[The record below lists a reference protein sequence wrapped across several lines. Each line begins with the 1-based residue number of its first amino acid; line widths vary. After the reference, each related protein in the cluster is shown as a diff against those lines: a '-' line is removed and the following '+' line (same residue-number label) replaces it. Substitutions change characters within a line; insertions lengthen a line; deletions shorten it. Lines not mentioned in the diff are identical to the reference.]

1 MVGVP
6 KKQKLRQADRERHK
20 REKRERERLRYQL
33 KKEGQREERQER
45 EAKREAWR
53 KVKVSYT
60 LSNSTLTYILYVI
73 ERRES
78 KKANKTKGEDFKRE
92 EGERVGGSSITV
104 DSLGSD
110 VFVYRTISRAL
121 KAKRYRIQGKDRQ
134 GYNISV
140 QGGTAILYSKAI
152 G

>member
-20 REKRERERLRYQL
+20 RQKRERERLRYQL

-60 LSNSTLTYILYVI
+60 LNNTTLTVGISDIWMSLLLPIYFESFHYRYSIDAYVS
-73 ERRES
+73 RRAS
-78 KKANKTKGEDFKRE
+78 TAGTDRC
-92 EGERVGGSSITV
+92 
-104 DSLGSD
+104 LQ
-110 VFVYRTISRAL
+110 AL
-121 KAKRYRIQGKDRQ
+121 V
-134 GYNISV
+134 S
-140 QGGTAILYSKAI
+140 TMTLS
-152 G
+152 